1 MIQLWLF
8 KYIQLSF
15 FPAVSWGCAEEPPT
29 EDYEDCITEER
40 WESIFKINVKMFI
53 IAGFTRWLGICSV
66 PMPLYIIYITS
77 QGQQQHPNCVLLQH
91 RPVQHSSIISSTDR
105 SYSRQLA
112 ASTFLVKSRICGG
125 SRRNE
130 NSIYFNKID
139 DTRCSWILDNDDRSL
154 KS

>member
-1 MIQLWLF
+1 VEQNEIWHFFILSLCQGHLPHLLPVSQGEGGQLKLQRRRRPIWVVQRGAL
-8 KYIQLSF
+8 
-15 FPAVSWGCAEEPPT
+15 VSEVLEQSERCFLGLCGRTAHWGL
-29 EDYEDCITEER
+29 
-40 WESIFKINVKMFI
+40 W
-53 IAGFTRWLGICSV
+53 G
-66 PMPLYIIYITS
+66 LYHWGE
-77 QGQQQHPNCVLLQH
+77 GQQQHPNCVLLQH

-139 DTRCSWILDNDDRSL
+139 DARCSW
-154 KS
+154 